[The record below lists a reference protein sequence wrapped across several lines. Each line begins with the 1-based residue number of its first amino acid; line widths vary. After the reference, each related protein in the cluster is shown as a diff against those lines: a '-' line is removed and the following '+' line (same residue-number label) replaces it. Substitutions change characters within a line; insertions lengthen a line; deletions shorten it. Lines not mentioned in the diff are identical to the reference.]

1 MAKILVV
8 EDEQPILFA
17 YSKVLTNKGHKVL
30 LASDAIEGIE
40 LAQKEKPDA
49 ILLDMMMPGLS
60 GLDLLKEL
68 DVKKNLPK
76 TKLIVTSNIESPKII
91 EEAKKLG
98 AVKYLLKIDYTPY
111 QVEEIIRDLL

>member
-1 MAKILVV
+1 MVKILVV

-17 YSKVLTNKGHKVL
+17 YSKVLTNKGYKVFM
-30 LASDAIEGIE
+30 ASDATQGIE
-40 LAQKEKPDA
+40 IAQAEKPDV

-68 DVKKNLPK
+68 DIKKSLPK
-76 TKLIVTSNIESPKII
+76 TKLVVMSNIESPKII

-98 AVKYLLKIDYTPY
+98 AARYLLKIDYTPH
-111 QVEEIIRDLL
+111 QVEEIVRELL

>member
-8 EDEQPILFA
+8 EDEAPILFA
-17 YSKVLTNKGHKVL
+17 YLTVLTKKGHHVL
-30 LASDAIEGIE
+30 TADNAEKGITI
-40 LAQKEKPDA
+40 ARAEKPDI

-68 DVKKNLPK
+68 DIKKTLPK
-76 TKLIVTSNIESPKII
+76 TKLIIMSNIESQKII

-98 AVKYLLKIDYTPY
+98 AAKYLLKIDYTPY
-111 QVEEIIRDLL
+111 QVEEIIQDLI